1 MGSLVFGLI
10 AALCWGIHD
19 ICVRYVS
26 QRVGILPALTT
37 VLIVGT
43 LVMAPAAFLV
53 GDWAAMS
60 GTASA
65 LAMASG
71 ITFTLA
77 YLGLYKAFEIG
88 PVRLVAPIIGA
99 YPVLSVGWA
108 AASGQAV
115 SADQWLAVGA
125 VIAGVA
131 IVGLLTDEAASS
143 GNKSAAIVWAVLGGA
158 AFAATFALGQ
168 AAAHAGSEVP
178 AILVTRIIAVGLAL
192 ILLAT
197 SGGIRWP
204 ARGALPLLGLMGVLD
219 CIALGIVIAA
229 AGMARPEFASVA
241 ASTFGMITVILA
253 WAILRER
260 MTPGQWGGVML
271 TFSAI
276 GYLAL

>member
-26 QRVGILPALTT
+26 QQGGILPALAT
-37 VLIVGT
+37 VLIIGT
-43 LVMAPAAFLV
+43 VIMIPPAILT
-53 GDWAAMS
+53 GDWADMS
-60 GTASA
+60 L
-65 LAMASG
+65 LACGLAGASG
-71 ITFTLA
+71 IAFTLA
-77 YLGLYKAFEIG
+77 YVGLYKAFEIG

-115 SADQWLAVGA
+115 APDQWLAVGA

-131 IVGLLTDEAASS
+131 IVGLLTDEAASGGS
-143 GNKSAAIVWAVLGGA
+143 KRKAILWALLGGG

-178 AILVTRIIAVGLAL
+178 AIFVTRIVAVVLAL
-192 ILLAT
+192 TLLAGT
-197 SGGIRWP
+197 GGIRWP
-204 ARGALPLLGLMGVLD
+204 ARSALPLLALMGVLD
-219 CIALGIVIAA
+219 CLALGIVIAA
-229 AGMARPEFASVA
+229 ASMARPEFASVA

-260 MTPGQWGGVML
+260 MTPGQWAGVL
-271 TFSAI
+271 VTFSAI